1 MALVLIGL
9 FVGALS
15 VVAPQSPE
23 SAIATHIRGG
33 IITVEYHAPGG
44 DHGTA
49 EVHVTSQLLQ
59 KTGSTS
65 SFSAPSVYRVSAD
78 GTTVESVSCTSNQ
91 DSDTTSEKA
100 LFDIKTTSYTLTGCF
115 DTVDRDYIF
124 TQTSSARISGI
135 SNADGTVQYEARLHI
150 DGENDSAAPTFS
162 SGFMYNIAYST
173 DMAYSTNMNGLGQGN
188 SSVSY
193 ELVTEKGSGNY
204 LGQSGLGGYGAER
217 IPCSD
222 FNTSTGLLQINSGSC
237 TGDEVI
243 SDLDPGD
250 GTDAYA
256 FKVKASDSDGQ
267 YATRDVLLS
276 FEVSD
281 NQAPV
286 FTSTSP
292 NPGSLSVTPGGE
304 AQTITVSATDADS
317 DGVDFE
323 LNLSRSWIDEDSAVT
338 TEGSGASKVYTK
350 TYTLEPDADVN
361 ETVQLEIS
369 AFDDATFSLS
379 TSIQYDIEAGGVL
392 PPGTPGTPSLT
403 PGAASLVAAFSEP
416 NSGGTVASYRAD
428 ATPTAGGSAIQT
440 NCGAPPASPCTLS
453 GLSPLVEYSVVIVAV
468 NSSGSATSSSA
479 VDTTLARAVSN
490 NSNDDGDDEEEENP
504 QPSTAAGP
512 ANSPR
517 VFAPRA
523 QTPVAEQPVTRQGPV
538 LRNGVAPREVRT
550 PEVRVGGVATAVE
563 SSVSNPST
571 LSVRAGTLSLGVQ
584 VAEDQG
590 GVSQAADGTTEI
602 GVSKGGSTNLSGS
615 GLRPGSTVQVFLPLQ
630 GSNAKELTRIPV
642 GEDGSFNG
650 DASFA
655 TEPEDE
661 PLPIGRQ
668 VMQMVSVDEDGNEVV
683 VDMTVNVAQSEPTPE
698 LNRVDGV
705 IPTMAPG
712 ASIATNAGVPEEVT
726 VTAVEEQ
733 KLAVVE
739 GDGWSMAVEVG
750 AEDGGVDGSEGGA
763 SIKLVRDESAQVSG
777 EGFMPGTRA
786 DVWLF
791 SEPTLL
797 GTVTIDDDGRFDGE
811 MNIDGEVVSAGEH
824 TLQMQGVGVDGYVRS
839 ANMGVV
845 VDDSSVAAA
854 EETAQASMAVI
865 WWSLAGVIVLA
876 AVVGLTIARRRQLF

>member
-1 MALVLIGL
+1 
-9 FVGALS
+9 
-15 VVAPQSPE
+15 
-23 SAIATHIRGG
+23 
-33 IITVEYHAPGG
+33 
-44 DHGTA
+44 
-49 EVHVTSQLLQ
+49 
-59 KTGSTS
+59 
-65 SFSAPSVYRVSAD
+65 
-78 GTTVESVSCTSNQ
+78 
-91 DSDTTSEKA
+91 
-100 LFDIKTTSYTLTGCF
+100 
-115 DTVDRDYIF
+115 
-124 TQTSSARISGI
+124 
-135 SNADGTVQYEARLHI
+135 
-150 DGENDSAAPTFS
+150 
-162 SGFMYNIAYST
+162 
-173 DMAYSTNMNGLGQGN
+173 
-188 SSVSY
+188 
-193 ELVTEKGSGNY
+193 
-204 LGQSGLGGYGAER
+204 
-217 IPCSD
+217 
-222 FNTSTGLLQINSGSC
+222 
-237 TGDEVI
+237 
-243 SDLDPGD
+243 
-250 GTDAYA
+250 
-256 FKVKASDSDGQ
+256 
-267 YATRDVLLS
+267 
-276 FEVSD
+276 
-281 NQAPV
+281 
-286 FTSTSP
+286 
-292 NPGSLSVTPGGE
+292 
-304 AQTITVSATDADS
+304 
-317 DGVDFE
+317 
-323 LNLSRSWIDEDSAVT
+323 
-338 TEGSGASKVYTK
+338 
-350 TYTLEPDADVN
+350 
-361 ETVQLEIS
+361 
-369 AFDDATFSLS
+369 
-379 TSIQYDIEAGGVL
+379 
-392 PPGTPGTPSLT
+392 
-403 PGAASLVAAFSEP
+403 
-416 NSGGTVASYRAD
+416 
-428 ATPTAGGSAIQT
+428 
-440 NCGAPPASPCTLS
+440 
-453 GLSPLVEYSVVIVAV
+453 
-468 NSSGSATSSSA
+468 
-479 VDTTLARAVSN
+479 
-490 NSNDDGDDEEEENP
+490 
-504 QPSTAAGP
+504 
-512 ANSPR
+512 
-517 VFAPRA
+517 
-523 QTPVAEQPVTRQGPV
+523 V

-668 VMQMVSVDEDGNEVV
+668 VMQMVSVDVDGNEVV

-876 AVVGLTIARRRQLF
+876 AVVGLTIARRRQLL